1 MKKPLLK
8 STLIAIAFKLVIL
21 VFIIAFGG
29 IIYFT
34 LKFWTRGFSDEINL
48 LLIIDSI
55 FFFIAPG
62 GVVLFLLFFAIEDL
76 FDYKLRNCLR
86 ALFNY
91 HTIQKINTFVSELK
105 ENEAQTKVKCKMIC
119 KGYSPSYKE
128 QSELNN
134 CLKNIAWDYKDNF
147 LPTLYKALEKSSK
160 HNLRK
165 DINTFKFILKHKI
178 EILQEQQQAI
188 NKCIES
194 AYIDSHK
201 ESSKCRGLHY
211 KWDESMI
218 GKRELQL
225 NSHENISIDLY
236 CKFFRRTFNVIP
248 YKWKDYFKQNVKDF
262 LAFDREVIDFKDKK
276 YREHDLFEIFEVITE
291 SANPVV
297 SLVSFKTNLYFFQK
311 NLTKIGLVEQ
321 SDQIW
326 IRSEEGANRLVFNHF
341 IIFEEASIDEVRE
354 FVFTKLHIEKQP
366 VDHCFTILILFLK
379 TSMEEMGII
388 IEKKYNAE
396 KKQEEQRLLE
406 EKRQQEERER
416 LQREKEEELRRK
428 EDERRKKEEEIRLAQ
443 EEHKKFVARIHHAV
457 SNWHDDRGFPYNAHI
472 PYFPNKTLHTFIQ
485 QDAQELV
492 LDFKNGD
499 SDIQEIYIEQLTLL
513 LKKTFKD
520 DLARL
525 TFVCIPASNEEDNEF
540 RYEFFSSAICE
551 NTGMTN
557 AYGHIKIVESATS
570 KHLGGTSAQLI
581 FDSDFFNGKYV
592 ILFDDIITT
601 GKTVLKM
608 KQELEHFGADVICAI
623 SFGITTQDSYYSD
636 EKLKPL
642 LKKYER

>member
-1 MKKPLLK
+1 MKKQLLK

-21 VFIIAFGG
+21 VFLIAFGG
-29 IIYFT
+29 IIYLS

-55 FFFIAPG
+55 LVFIAPG

-76 FDYKLRNCLR
+76 FDYKLRKCLR

-128 QSELNN
+128 QSELNK
-134 CLKNIAWDYKDNF
+134 CLKNIAWDHKDNF

-211 KWDESMI
+211 NWDESMI

-297 SLVSFKTNLYFFQK
+297 SLVSFKTNLEFFQE
-311 NLTKIGLVEQ
+311 NLAKIGLRKQPDQTWIQ
-321 SDQIW
+321 SDEDI
-326 IRSEEGANRLVFNHF
+326 NYLVINHF
-341 IIFEEASIDEVRE
+341 LIFEEASIDEVRD
-354 FVFTKLHIEKQP
+354 FVFTKLHIENQP
-366 VDHCFTILILFLK
+366 IKHVFTILILFLK
-379 TSMEEMGII
+379 TSVEEMDSI
-388 IEKKYNAE
+388 IEKNYNTH
-396 KKQEEQRLLE
+396 KKQEETKRQE
-406 EKRQQEERER
+406 EKQKQEEQER
-416 LQREKEEELRRK
+416 IQREKEEEH
-428 EDERRKKEEEIRLAQ
+428 RKKEERIRLAQ
-443 EEHKKFVARIHHAV
+443 QEHQKFVARIHNAV
-457 SNWHDDRGFPYNAHI
+457 SNWPIVRGGLHCAAHI

-499 SDIQEIYIEQLTLL
+499 SDVQEIYIEQLILL
-513 LKKTFKD
+513 LKRTFKD
-520 DLARL
+520 DLSRL
-525 TFVCIPASNEEDNEF
+525 TFVCIPASNTEDNES
-540 RYEFFSSAICE
+540 RYDFFSSAICE
-551 NTGMTN
+551 NTGMNN
-557 AYGHIKIVESATS
+557 AYGHIRILESATS
-570 KHLGGTSAQLI
+570 KHLGGTSPQLI
-581 FDSDFFNGKYV
+581 FDSEYFKGKYV

-601 GKTVLKM
+601 GKTVFNM
-608 KQELEHFGADVICAI
+608 KQELEHFGAEVICAI

-636 EKLKPL
+636 AKLKTL
-642 LKKYER
+642 LEQYGR